1 MDEEYEA
8 LGDEVDEVGDLGQG
22 EPVDQSPDEVEYVS
36 VPSASLVNVVQSEDV
51 QGAVPAFADN
61 SNQEILAAV
70 QDLLDNQQ
78 NQEPQEVT
86 VQQEYIDAIDNLRL
100 TLSDGFTLLTGLIGL
115 LVGCLAGK
123 ELFKVW
129 MT

>member
-1 MDEEYEA
+1 MNEEFEA

-22 EPVDQSPDEVEYVS
+22 EPVDQPINEIEYVS
-36 VPSASLVNVVQSEDV
+36 APSEPLVTVDQSEGV
-51 QGAVPAFADN
+51 PEAVPAFTDN
-61 SNQEILAAV
+61 GNEEILAAV
-70 QDLLDNQQ
+70 QELLDYQQ

-100 TLSDGFTLLTGLIGL
+100 TLSDGFTLFTGLIGL
-115 LVGCLAGK
+115 LVGCIAGK